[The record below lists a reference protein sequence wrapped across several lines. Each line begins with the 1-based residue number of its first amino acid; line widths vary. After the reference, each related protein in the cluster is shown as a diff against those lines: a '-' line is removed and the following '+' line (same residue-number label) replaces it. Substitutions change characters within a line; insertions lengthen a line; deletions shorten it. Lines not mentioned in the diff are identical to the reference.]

1 MSVEI
6 EKSNPKWYWLFVFYG
21 IVIPYSSHFL
31 ISIRERD
38 RLIDR
43 VQNKYYWIALIYTL
57 LLSYLI
63 SYWVA
68 GCSAY
73 LDKNPPKSEIQ
84 RMMWQLL
91 LGLLLPLL
99 AIVLLTTAYY
109 AIFGESIFERNYFAN
124 ELPIVVLFLAIVNG
138 FHLLM
143 HANSQT
149 AIHKKNYLQ
158 QEEQL
163 AKDRKIQIHYKGTQL
178 PISITEIAMIDQVQ
192 NVNWLKMYNGES
204 YILHLSL
211 KEIGELLGNYD
222 FFQINR
228 NQIVNKNAV
237 KKIETGSFGK
247 LELTLN
253 HEMTKPITVS
263 KDRVRRFK
271 QWIADPR
278 LGNY

>member
-1 MSVEI
+1 MSLEV
-6 EKSNPKWYWLFVFYG
+6 EKSSPKWYWLFLFYG

-57 LLSYLI
+57 SLSYLF

-68 GCSAY
+68 FWSTY
-73 LDKNPPKSEIQ
+73 LDKNPPKNEMR

-91 LGLLLPLL
+91 LGLVLPLL
-99 AIVLLTTAYY
+99 VIVLLTTAYY
-109 AIFGESIFERNYFAN
+109 AVFGEDIFARDYFAN
-124 ELPIVVLFLAIVNG
+124 ELPIVTLFLAIING

-143 HANSQT
+143 HSNRQT
-149 AIHKKNYLQ
+149 AIHKRNYLQ

-163 AKDRKIQIHYKGTQL
+163 AKNRKIQVYYKGAQL

-192 NVNWLKMYNGES
+192 NVNWLLMHNGEN

-211 KEIGELLGNYD
+211 KEISALLGNYE

-228 NQIVNKNAV
+228 NQIVNKNAI
-237 KKIETGSFGK
+237 KKINAGSFGK
-247 LELTLN
+247 LELTLTN
-253 HEMTKPITVS
+253 EATKPITVS
-263 KDRVRRFK
+263 KDRAKRFK
-271 QWIADPR
+271 QWMANTQ